1 MTDTH
6 ADATGHRNAQA
17 IADAMH
23 RTTVAS
29 EAELDALDAFAY
41 GLDAAISRRD
51 ARGRAA
57 RILAPPLDEVE
68 ADARRQA
75 IADGKVGYIV
85 GSEPPPNGTGVEILP
100 MVVADLQA
108 RAEHGLAKYGT
119 PLRAFDG
126 RTTMV
131 DVYDEILDAAMYVR
145 KELHEQRVPVSQEAL
160 DLVREAL
167 AHRRSRVCES
177 EAVDEEADR
186 AWCARAMALLA
197 QPPAESVP
205 LPARGDT
212 EIEMLRALRASGD
225 RKLARAERT
234 IAELRNELALAR
246 THVTARLD
254 TAARA
259 DGLGHVLDDVQAW
272 QRATFTAPT
281 IGGAMKH
288 LRKESHEVE
297 VAELRLAAARGPHEC
312 NEALKALRVE
322 IGDLV
327 YLAGQAAACAGMD
340 AALLAEVMAEKLV
353 ENRRRTWKAP
363 DAHGVVEH
371 VRGAP

>member
-1 MTDTH
+1 MTDTYE
-6 ADATGHRNAQA
+6 QA
-17 IADAMH
+17 ARVAEQH

-29 EAELDALDAFAY
+29 EAELDRLDAFAE
-41 GLDAAISRRD
+41 GIAGAIAASRERE
-51 ARGRAA
+51 AA
-57 RILAPPLDEVE
+57 GIYRRHRVAIDGDTE
-68 ADARRQA
+68 ARRQA
-75 IADGKVGYIV
+75 IAEGKVGYIV
-85 GSEPPPNGTGVEILP
+85 GSEPAPNGTGVEILP

-167 AHRRSRVCES
+167 TQRRTGV
-177 EAVDEEADR
+177 EADEEEDR

-197 QPPAESVP
+197 QPPADSAP

-234 IAELRNELALAR
+234 IAELRNELALNR
-246 THVTARLD
+246 THM
-254 TAARA
+254 AARMPH

-272 QRATFTAPT
+272 QRKTFTKPT
-281 IGGAMKH
+281 IAGAMKH

-297 VAELRLAAARGPHEC
+297 IAELRLNAARGPQEC
-312 NEALKALRVE
+312 AEALKELRVE
-322 IGDLV
+322 VCDLF

-340 AALLAEVMAEKLV
+340 AALIAETMAEKLI
-353 ENRRRTWKAP
+353 ENRARTWKPA
-363 DAHGVVEH
+363 DADGVVEH